1 MKAFWKNT
9 GLSFVST
16 EGNELKSRKTIH
28 PGEDFLSDCCTEVN
42 RIYCITKAS
51 LEHMKNK
58 FTKARKLAMEFV
70 IILNEDIT

>member
-16 EGNELKSRKTIH
+16 EGNELKSGKTIH

-42 RIYCITKAS
+42 RIYCITKVEKTKF
-51 LEHMKNK
+51 LEHMKINLQK
-58 FTKARKLAMEFV
+58 QAS
-70 IILNEDIT
+70 